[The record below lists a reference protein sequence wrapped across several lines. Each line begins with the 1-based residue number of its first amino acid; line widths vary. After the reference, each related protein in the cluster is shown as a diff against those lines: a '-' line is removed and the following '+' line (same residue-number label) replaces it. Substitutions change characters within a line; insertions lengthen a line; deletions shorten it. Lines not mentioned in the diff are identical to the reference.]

1 VSTRAERQLRP
12 EVQISWAGQ
21 GLRENSPMP
30 LNIIVTAT
38 VKDER
43 GLGEPLF
50 ILWIFSCLSI
60 AQGVNVLSAVPLLD
74 RMVSLD
80 VNQHLKKNDRAQVV
94 CDSRGGCPGIPAPVS
109 PYGLCGR

>member
-1 VSTRAERQLRP
+1 
-12 EVQISWAGQ
+12 
-21 GLRENSPMP
+21 MP

-60 AQGVNVLSAVPLLD
+60 AQEVNVLGSPPLLV
-74 RMVSLD
+74 RMVSVD
-80 VNQHLKKNDRAQVV
+80 VKQHLKKNDRAQVV
-94 CDSRGGCPGIPAPVS
+94 CDSRGGRGGRPGLRVPNRLH
-109 PYGLCGR
+109 GLGGR